1 MKYENDDI
9 LKTFTGEKLSFISL
23 SSVCHLQFLGDAS
36 QLTVNLS
43 KVLVKTNKH
52 TIKPTAL
59 HETRPA
65 PLKFFLGLVL
75 VFSVVDSGSE
85 GLVLV
90 TVGTSGVVGVGPLQ

>member
-1 MKYENDDI
+1 MKYE
-9 LKTFTGEKLSFISL
+9 KVRHSWTFTDEKLSLLSL
-23 SSVCHLQFLGDAS
+23 FSVCYLLCLGDAS

-52 TIKPTAL
+52 TIKTDAP

-65 PLKFFLGLVL
+65 PLALLLGLVL

-90 TVGTSGVVGVGPLQ
+90 TFVTSGVVGVGPLQ